1 MATFAWQVLGCI
13 GAISNCPLTIQGYVD
28 ILKSAHFVD
37 HAKKLLHVQRLPYPK
52 CNYDIFLP
60 LFNIVLRM
68 TCWVISNPLHI
79 PRIFKFRFH
88 YIHAQEQGMSNIKV
102 PILRKNPNLE
112 HFQLPKTLPP
122 WPNSPIRHTRIPY
135 GLCKW
140 TYQWLTTLVF
150 CSIHNGTKVAT
161 KENS

>member
-13 GAISNCPLTIQGYVD
+13 GAICNCPLTIQGYID

-79 PRIFKFRFH
+79 P
-88 YIHAQEQGMSNIKV
+88 
-102 PILRKNPNLE
+102 
-112 HFQLPKTLPP
+112 
-122 WPNSPIRHTRIPY
+122 
-135 GLCKW
+135 
-140 TYQWLTTLVF
+140 
-150 CSIHNGTKVAT
+150 
-161 KENS
+161 